1 MANKSKTQTT
11 QPPFATVLRHI
22 SFPFWPFLM
31 SPEGLHCSWL
41 KLCFPVLVPI
51 LSFGLEDSSWFFLV
65 IPWFTAQSLTYKLPS
80 VFFCHPS
87 HTSGIKLRKYFKTT
101 MTTLISLRLTW
112 ISVSV
117 EETLLFTSSHSL
129 LQHQGGDH
137 LTNREPQNKETLMP
151 ECLSEN

>member
-22 SFPFWPFLM
+22 SFPFWAFLM

-51 LSFGLEDSSWFFLV
+51 LSFGLEDSSWFLPV
-65 IPWFTAQSLTYKLPS
+65 IPWLTAQSLTYKLPS

-101 MTTLISLRLTW
+101 IKNTNKPEIDLDLGFS
-112 ISVSV
+112 
-117 EETLLFTSSHSL
+117 
-129 LQHQGGDH
+129 GGDLTVYICPLSSPAPGWGH
-137 LTNREPQNKETLMP
+137 LTNREPQNKETLML